1 MSFKENFTR
10 LCNQKGESPTTVCK
24 KLGLSNAA
32 YSCWTDEGIPR
43 KSTLIKI
50 ADYFGVSVDFLLGK
64 KETPAEIFWN
74 KYIEL
79 CANKS
84 VSPNAVA
91 KKIGMSSEVVIW
103 WKRGRMPQNATLKKI
118 ADYFGVPVNYFLS
131 KETDRPSNGAD
142 ELWEALCKSEKKRK
156 LAMWIM
162 SLPDDELDRAEKLL
176 DAAKLFP
183 PDQLNLL

>member
-1 MSFKENFTR
+1 MFIDKVEQLLKEKHIQKKVFLSDIGLAKNSFVNWRERKT
-10 LCNQKGESPTTVCK
+10 
-24 KLGLSNAA
+24 
-32 YSCWTDEGIPR
+32 IPNGA
-43 KSTLIKI
+43 TLQKI

-142 ELWEALCKSEKKRK
+142 ELWEALCKSEKKRE

-162 SLPDDELDRAEKLL
+162 SLPDDELDRAKTLL

-183 PDQLNLL
+183 PDHS

>member
-1 MSFKENFTR
+1 MFWENFVK
-10 LCNQKGESPTTVCK
+10 LCASRNTKPNPVAA
-24 KLGLSNAA
+24 KLGISSGSVTKWKNGAKPND
-32 YSCWTDEGIPR
+32 T
-43 KSTLIKI
+43 TLQKI

-142 ELWEALCKSEKKRK
+142 ELWEALCKSEKKRE
-156 LAMWIM
+156 LALWIM
-162 SLPDDELDRAEKLL
+162 SLPDDDLDRAEKLL

-183 PDQLNLL
+183 PDHS